1 MSRANKSQ
9 YALLGMLTLGPMSG
23 YDLKKLFDG
32 SLRNF
37 WAESYGQ
44 IYPILKRLVAQG
56 WATLREERQAG
67 KPARKVCAITPKGR
81 QVLEKWLREPT
92 EPPTF
97 RLEVLL
103 KLFFG
108 PQVPVEVSRAQ
119 VQDYRRHAQETLE
132 AYRSIEA
139 GLHGDKSGHP
149 GLPYWLITLDY
160 GRTHQEGVVAWCD
173 RTLKR
178 LKQG

>member
-1 MSRANKSQ
+1 MSRVNKSQ

-23 YDLKKLFDG
+23 YDIKKFFDG

-67 KPARKVCAITPKGR
+67 KPARKVYAITPKGR
-81 QVLEKWLREPT
+81 TALEQWLREPT
-92 EPPTF
+92 DPPTF

-108 PQVPVEVSRAQ
+108 PEVPVETSRAQ
-119 VQDYRRHAQETLE
+119 VQAYRRHALQTLE
-132 AYRSIEA
+132 AYREIES
-139 GLHGDKSGHP
+139 GLRRAPAEAP
-149 GLPYWLITLDY
+149 GLPFWQITLDY
-160 GRTHQEGVVAWCD
+160 GRTHQEGVVQWCD

-178 LKQG
+178 LKG